1 VTSIERNAETSTG
14 AAVVRIRAVDPAD
27 RSALQAVAVLHE
39 ELLPF
44 GPLAALGADF
54 LRVVCYQA
62 PMRDGLLAVG
72 LAEADGR
79 PAGFV
84 AYTAD
89 SERFHAEAMKR
100 HVLLAGFQLVL
111 ALVKDPRRLKAVPR
125 ILRVMRSRVNDGEDR
140 SDVGEVIG
148 VGVRPEYLTPKFRK
162 RTGRWLSKD
171 LIGHSAEAVQDL
183 RDWKVVFGRYGAALE
198 ARPLELGISDGK
210 HVEVRG
216 GLKAGER
223 YAQTNSFVVKA
234 ELGKAGASHDH

>member
-1 VTSIERNAETSTG
+1 VTAAEMNAETSTG
-14 AAVVRIRAVDPAD
+14 PATVRIRAVGPED
-27 RSALQAVAVLHE
+27 RSALHAVAVLHE

-62 PMRDGLLAVG
+62 PVRDGLLAVG

-111 ALVKDPRRLKAVPR
+111 ALAKDPRRLKAVPR
-125 ILRVMRSRVNDGEDR
+125 ILRVLRSRVNDGEDR

-171 LIGHSAEAVQDL
+171 LIGHAAEAVQATGKQKL
-183 RDWKVVFGRYGAALE
+183 RMFVAAENSRTLLLYQLLGAEFERLEHGGEPTVAVTFTLPFG
-198 ARPLELGISDGK
+198 
-210 HVEVRG
+210 G
-216 GLKAGER
+216 GSG
-223 YAQTNSFVVKA
+223 
-234 ELGKAGASHDH
+234 

>member
-1 VTSIERNAETSTG
+1 MTSIERNAETSTG

-72 LAEADGR
+72 LAEADGL

-140 SDVGEVIG
+140 SAVGEVIG
-148 VGVRPEYLTPKFRK
+148 VGVRPESLTPKFRK
-162 RTGRWLSKD
+162 RSGRWLSKD
-171 LIGHSAEAVQDL
+171 LIGHSAEAVQAAGKQRL
-183 RDWKVVFGRYGAALE
+183 RMFVAAENSRTLLLYQLLGAEFERLEHGGEPTVAVTFTLPFG
-198 ARPLELGISDGK
+198 
-210 HVEVRG
+210 G
-216 GLKAGER
+216 GSG
-223 YAQTNSFVVKA
+223 
-234 ELGKAGASHDH
+234 